1 MSPGGRRSG
10 AGSGA
15 RSLAR
20 RRAMQALYQWQL
32 TGQSG
37 KDIVLQFGADPE
49 HQRTDRDLFRTL
61 VHDVI
66 DQREQLDSAIAEYSD
81 RAVEQLDPVEH
92 AILLIGVYELMR
104 RPEVPY
110 RVVINE
116 AVELCRTYGAED
128 GHKFVNALLDRAAH
142 SLRELETSADT

>member
-1 MSPGGRRSG
+1 MSGRRSG
-10 AGSGA
+10 VRIGA
-15 RSLAR
+15 RNLAR

-32 TGQSG
+32 TGQSA
-37 KDIVLQFGADPE
+37 KDIMVQFSADPK
-49 HQRTDRDLFRTL
+49 QGRADRELFREL
-61 VHDVI
+61 VQDVI
-66 DQREQLDSAIAEYSD
+66 EQRDALDATIAEYSD
-81 RAVEQLDPVEH
+81 RAVAQLDPVEH

-104 RPEVPY
+104 RPDVPY

-142 SLRELETSADT
+142 RLRQPETSAET